1 MNKETSYLVVCLDQ
15 VDCIDNMQEVFLII
29 STDPEMKGNYKP
41 SIKDM
46 VIYSDSEMI
55 SFIKSNDLGDELKKE
70 AVTKFKGVT
79 KSKRYSQLADFESK
93 EKYNRIYQRTL
104 QVYGK
109 NDSENFIVELIE
121 KAGAIDVFTQLSK

>member
-1 MNKETSYLVVCLDQ
+1 MNKENSYLVVCLDQ

-29 STDPEMKGNYKP
+29 STDPRMKGKYKP
-41 SIKDM
+41 SIKEM
-46 VIYSDSEMI
+46 VIYSDSDMI
-55 SFIKSNDLGDELKKE
+55 TFRKSKDLGDELKKE
-70 AVTKFKGVT
+70 TVTKFKGVT

>member
-1 MNKETSYLVVCLDQ
+1 MNKENSYLVVCLDQ

-29 STDPEMKGNYKP
+29 STDPEMKGKYKP
-41 SIKDM
+41 SIKEM
-46 VIYSDSEMI
+46 VIYSDSDMI
-55 SFIKSNDLGDELKKE
+55 TFRKSNDLGDELKKE
-70 AVTKFKGVT
+70 TITKFKGVT